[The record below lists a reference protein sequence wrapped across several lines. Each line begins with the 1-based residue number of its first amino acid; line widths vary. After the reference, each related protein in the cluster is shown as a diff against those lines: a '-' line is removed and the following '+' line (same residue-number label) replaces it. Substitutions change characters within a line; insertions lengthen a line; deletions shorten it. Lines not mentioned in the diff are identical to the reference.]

1 MDADDPALAG
11 ADARFWSVWED
22 FPAGP
27 LPADPQER
35 DLTIFCAGATA
46 ALISLLG
53 EQPGRDVAERLTA
66 GAFLRATLLGRMEP
80 GDD

>member
-11 ADARFWSVWED
+11 ADARFWQLWED

-27 LPADPQER
+27 LPADPRER
-35 DLTIFCAGATA
+35 DLNVFCAGATA

-53 EQPGRDVAERLTA
+53 EGPGRDLGDKLVA

-80 GDD
+80 DD